1 MLKGIKGAVKVLNS
15 LDPEQRDRVLEI
27 IKNQD
32 PSLAEEL
39 KNNLVSLDDIIHL
52 TVPMLVDFTR
62 NISLKDLG
70 LALRLAKEETKEFIF
85 SNVSQIMKE
94 EIEEGLLGRPVPL
107 KEALAALNKVMI
119 VFRDKIERGEIVLE
133 GDIKIID

>member
-85 SNVSQIMKE
+85 SNVSQSMKE